1 MIRKFV
7 LAIAT
12 LSLLSTLPACTSGD
26 SKGEEEVV
34 AEDGTSDEMAAL
46 AEGGAE
52 GAPADDSL
60 DGEQMADTTA
70 APDAATLDGAGPES
84 AATAT
89 EDQLTIDSFG
99 GEAGAD
105 LQASGEPVPDPSA
118 GGEIEPAPPTTAEP
132 TAPADLAAA
141 PDTAGAQE
149 IAPPAAT
156 IAEPAPAPEQST
168 AEATTDLDQPKPA
181 SRSLQKVASTPWKV
195 GSKWVNGIYFARP
208 GESLDS
214 ISQTIYG
221 DDRTRDLKK
230 INPTYNNRDV
240 KPGDKIYYASVTRP
254 DDSEKILTFFEEK
267 GIAPQT
273 YVAQSG
279 DNIRQVSQK
288 LLGYPEAWKE
298 VWASN
303 SVESKQEIPE
313 GTELRYWDMAA
324 AASAGSGGRSD
335 VASNTNPNPGAEGN
349 AAVPPPMPE
358 IPPMPDAQMTP
369 PPPPDLPPPP
379 DMQADAGMPP
389 PPPPADIPPP
399 PPPPMETAPPPQ
411 QAQVDDGGS
420 TSEEDQT
427 LVMGAVA
434 AAVIGGAVLAIVR
447 RKRRQKEME
456 QALGETHVG

>member
-34 AEDGTSDEMAAL
+34 AEDGASDEMAAL
-46 AEGGAE
+46 AEGGE
-52 GAPADDSL
+52 GAPVDEAL

-70 APDAATLDGAGPES
+70 APDAAAPEA

-99 GEAGAD
+99 GEVGAD
-105 LQASGEPVPDPSA
+105 LQASGEPVPDPMAA
-118 GGEIEPAPPTTAEP
+118 GEPEPAPPVAAESTAS
-132 TAPADLAAA
+132 ADLAAA

-149 IAPPAAT
+149 IAPPATT
-156 IAEPAPAPEQST
+156 IQEPAPAPAPEQAT
-168 AEATTDLDQPKPA
+168 IEATTDLDQPKPA
-181 SRSLQKVASTPWKV
+181 PRALQKVASTPWKV

-221 DDRTRDLKK
+221 DDRTRELKK

-240 KPGDKIYYASVTRP
+240 KPGDKVYYSSVSRP

-267 GIAPQT
+267 GVAPQT

-303 SVESKQEIPE
+303 SVDSKQEIPE

-324 AASAGSGGRSD
+324 AAPAGSGGKTD
-335 VASNTNPNPGAEGN
+335 VAANANPGADGG
-349 AAVPPPMPE
+349 AAPPPPPMPE
-358 IPPMPDAQMTP
+358 VPPMPEAQMAP

-379 DMQADAGMPP
+379 DMQADAGMP

-411 QAQVDDGGS
+411 QAQVDDGGA